1 MMLFRLLR
9 CTRGAAAVE
18 FAIVSVVFVTVCI
31 AVVDFGRTLYVKNQ
45 LSFLADIAARQI
57 LINPTVPS
65 ATLETD
71 LRNEFVAGDPASLA
85 IAITNET
92 VGSNDFRR
100 IAISFPVTL
109 FIPYLASQ
117 NITLSVNRRVPT

>member
-1 MMLFRLLR
+1 MMLFSLLR

-92 VGSNDFRR
+92 V
-100 IAISFPVTL
+100 
-109 FIPYLASQ
+109 
-117 NITLSVNRRVPT
+117 